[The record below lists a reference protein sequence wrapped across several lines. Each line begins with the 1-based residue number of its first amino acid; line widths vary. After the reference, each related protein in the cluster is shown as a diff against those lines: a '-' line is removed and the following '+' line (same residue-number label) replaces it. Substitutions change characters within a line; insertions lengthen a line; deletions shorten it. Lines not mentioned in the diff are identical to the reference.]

1 MDTIASRIEALEAR
15 VSLSPAARA
24 LHGDATAGAGI
35 SANGIL
41 KQIASTKGAGSPSAA
56 GSAGEAPG
64 AFTQALHQALQSVDN
79 TMAQAD
85 QIETRF
91 QLGNPQVS
99 LEQTVLAGQKASL
112 SFQAAVQVR
121 NRFVQAYTE
130 IMSMNV

>member
-24 LHGDATAGAGI
+24 LHGDATTGSGVSGNGLLRQI
-35 SANGIL
+35 GSASGVGN
-41 KQIASTKGAGSPSAA
+41 SAA
-56 GSAGEAPG
+56 IGSAGGAPG

-85 QIETRF
+85 QIETQF